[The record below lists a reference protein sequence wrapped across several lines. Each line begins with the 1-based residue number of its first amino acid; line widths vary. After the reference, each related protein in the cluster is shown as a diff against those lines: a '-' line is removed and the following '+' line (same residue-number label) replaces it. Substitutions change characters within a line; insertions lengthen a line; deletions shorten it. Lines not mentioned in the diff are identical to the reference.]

1 MAAHLKINGKDLSG
15 FLMESDFEVRTE
27 AVYDPESEFVNIYGE
42 TVRTRTGLKI
52 TVNAKL
58 TDADDTAA
66 AALRQAA
73 ENGSAAIEYSAPE
86 IKSGNFEVDFSR
98 IMLDKVYEGQRRW
111 RGEISA
117 CGFIRQGL

>member
-1 MAAHLKINGKDLSG
+1 MAVHLKINGTDMSG
-15 FLMESDFEVRTE
+15 FLAESDFEVRTE

-42 TVRTRTGLKI
+42 TVRTRTGLKV

-58 TDADDTAA
+58 TDADDAAA

-73 ENGSAAIEYSAPE
+73 ENGRAAVEYSAPE
-86 IKSGNFEVDFSR
+86 IKSGDFDVSFSR
-98 IMLDKVYEGQRRW
+98 ISLDKVYEGQRRW

-117 CGFIRQGL
+117 CGFIRQSL